1 MDKIA
6 ELFRINRRIQSEYE
20 AAIPLMR
27 DAEVI
32 RSLRFLTDLDELAA
46 KFQFTPR
53 DILLFLAP
61 DFDSQQLQESTRNE
75 PDGSGTLAKDS
86 AAKPARRGR
95 EYPVKRYK
103 NPHTGDVLETRGA
116 NHTLLK
122 QWKGTYGAAVVEGW
136 RD

>member
-61 DFDSQQLQESTRNE
+61 ELDSQQLQESTRSE
-75 PDGSGTLAKDS
+75 SVLAKD
-86 AAKPARRGR
+86 AAARPSRRGR

-136 RD
+136 RVY